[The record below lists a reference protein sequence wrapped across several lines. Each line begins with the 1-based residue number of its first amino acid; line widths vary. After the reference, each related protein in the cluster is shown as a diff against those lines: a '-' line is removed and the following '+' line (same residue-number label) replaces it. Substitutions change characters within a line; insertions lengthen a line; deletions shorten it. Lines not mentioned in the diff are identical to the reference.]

1 MKEKE
6 KEIQLEKVDGETY
19 GWGDLEIHGVPDEKA
34 AKNIVEH
41 FKEDHDL

>member
-1 MKEKE
+1 MREKE
-6 KEIQLEKVDGETY
+6 KEIQLERIDEKTY

-34 AKNIVEH
+34 AKSIVEH